1 MAKEL
6 SGYGP
11 TAGESMGGT
20 GANLNQQGGNNNSNS
35 GVHWGGGSGHG
46 NNGGQGNSNS
56 SGSTSTVMKTGESYL
71 TPWGDVVINNDGLPV
86 MNGIVMTEENS
97 TLVDNPFG
105 GVSRVLNSLISDM
118 PSLFAESSGNNNN
131 NTASVN
137 TAPTNAQVSDMDKS
151 SKVVG
156 NVINEKQKQKNK
168 IATQISEKQKKIEEM
183 KKVFKHH
190 SYHGIT
196 DLERDV
202 DELQKKSNQL
212 DADIS
217 KLNSYKNTLQSKIGD
232 VNKQKEAEEKAR
244 ENAEVAEHETLNEE
258 KQAVVEAE
266 KRLAEAKAELAKAES
281 DVQSKQAT
289 VSRVAG
295 ELENA
300 QKSVDVKV
308 TGFPGWR
315 DVQKKL
321 QRQLE
326 AKQAEYSA
334 VENELKNAV
343 SFRDGKAAEVKEA
356 EQKLKE
362 AQDALEKS
370 QIKDALEKSQI
381 KDAVDTMVGFYQ
393 YITEQYGEKYAKIA
407 QDLAEK
413 SKGKKIQG
421 VDEALAA
428 FEKYKNVLDKK
439 FSKVDRDAIFNAL
452 ESVNY
457 DELSKNL
464 TKISKSLK
472 ITSRVSFLYDVG
484 SDFKNAIETGNWR
497 PLFVTLEKSAVDV
510 GVAKIVALMFSFIVG
525 VPLGFWGIAIVT
537 GIVSSYIGD
546 DELSKLNELLGI

>member
-370 QIKDALEKSQI
+370 QIKDA
-381 KDAVDTMVGFYQ
+381 VDTMVGFYQ
-393 YITEQYGEKYAKIA
+393 YITEQYGEKCAKIA

-484 SDFKNAIETGNWR
+484 TDFKNAIETGNWR

-546 DELSKLNELLGI
+546 DELNKLNELLGI

>member
-131 NTASVN
+131 NTSSVN

-258 KQAVVEAE
+258 KQAVAEAE

-289 VSRVAG
+289 VSGVAG

-362 AQDALEKS
+362 AQ
-370 QIKDALEKSQI
+370 DALEKSQI

>member
-202 DELQKKSNQL
+202 NELQKKSNQL

-258 KQAVVEAE
+258 KQAVAEAE

-370 QIKDALEKSQI
+370 QIKDA
-381 KDAVDTMVGFYQ
+381 VDTMVGFYQ

-439 FSKVDRDAIFNAL
+439 FSKVDWDAIFNAL

>member
-20 GANLNQQGGNNNSNS
+20 GANLNQQGGNNNSNSNS

-71 TPWGDVVINNDGLPV
+71 TLWGDVVINNDGLPV

-151 SKVVG
+151 SKVVS

-258 KQAVVEAE
+258 KQAVAEAE

-362 AQDALEKS
+362 AQ
-370 QIKDALEKSQI
+370 DALEKSQI

>member
-258 KQAVVEAE
+258 KQAVAEAE

-370 QIKDALEKSQI
+370 QIKDA
-381 KDAVDTMVGFYQ
+381 VDTMVGFYQ
-393 YITEQYGEKYAKIA
+393 YITEQYGEKYAKIS

>member
-258 KQAVVEAE
+258 KQAVAEAE

-362 AQDALEKS
+362 AQ
-370 QIKDALEKSQI
+370 DALEKSQI

-497 PLFVTLEKSAVDV
+497 SLFVMLEKSAVDV

>member
-258 KQAVVEAE
+258 KQAVAEAE

-370 QIKDALEKSQI
+370 QIKDA
-381 KDAVDTMVGFYQ
+381 VDTMVGFYQ

-413 SKGKKIQG
+413 SKGKKIQS

>member
-258 KQAVVEAE
+258 KQAVAEAE

-362 AQDALEKS
+362 AQ
-370 QIKDALEKSQI
+370 DALEKSQI

-497 PLFVTLEKSAVDV
+497 PLFVMLEKSAVDV

-546 DELSKLNELLGI
+546 DELSKLNELLGV

>member
-1 MAKEL
+1 L

-370 QIKDALEKSQI
+370 QIKDA
-381 KDAVDTMVGFYQ
+381 VDTMVGFYQ

-484 SDFKNAIETGNWR
+484 TDFKNAIETGNWR

-546 DELSKLNELLGI
+546 DELNKLNELLGI

>member
-168 IATQISEKQKKIEEM
+168 IATRISEKQKKIEEM

-258 KQAVVEAE
+258 KQAVAEAE

-362 AQDALEKS
+362 AQ
-370 QIKDALEKSQI
+370 DALEKSQI

-497 PLFVTLEKSAVDV
+497 PLFITLEKSAVDV

>member
-20 GANLNQQGGNNNSNS
+20 GANLNQQGGNNNSNSNS

-151 SKVVG
+151 SKVVS

-258 KQAVVEAE
+258 KQAVAEAE

-362 AQDALEKS
+362 AQ
-370 QIKDALEKSQI
+370 DALEKSQI

-546 DELSKLNELLGI
+546 DELGKLNELLGI

>member
-20 GANLNQQGGNNNSNS
+20 GANLNQQGGNNNSNSNS

-151 SKVVG
+151 SKVVS

-258 KQAVVEAE
+258 KQAVAEAE
-266 KRLAEAKAELAKAES
+266 KRLAEVKAELAKAES

-362 AQDALEKS
+362 AQ
-370 QIKDALEKSQI
+370 DALEKSQI

>member
-1 MAKEL
+1 MSKEL
-6 SGYGP
+6 GGYGP

-258 KQAVVEAE
+258 KQAVAEAE

-362 AQDALEKS
+362 AQ
-370 QIKDALEKSQI
+370 DALEKSQI

>member
-86 MNGIVMTEENS
+86 MNGIVMTEDNS

-258 KQAVVEAE
+258 KQAVAEAE

-362 AQDALEKS
+362 AQ
-370 QIKDALEKSQI
+370 DALEKSQI

-484 SDFKNAIETGNWR
+484 SDFKNAIETGNWQ
-497 PLFVTLEKSAVDV
+497 PLFITLEKSAVDV

>member
-258 KQAVVEAE
+258 KQAVAEAE

-370 QIKDALEKSQI
+370 QIKDA
-381 KDAVDTMVGFYQ
+381 VDTMVGFYQ

-472 ITSRVSFLYDVG
+472 ITSRVSFIYDVG

>member
-35 GVHWGGGSGHG
+35 NSNSGVHWGGDSGHG

-151 SKVVG
+151 SKVVS

-258 KQAVVEAE
+258 KQAVAEAE

-334 VENELKNAV
+334 VENELKNAF

-362 AQDALEKS
+362 AQ
-370 QIKDALEKSQI
+370 DALEKSQI

>member
-86 MNGIVMTEENS
+86 MNGIVMTEDNS

-151 SKVVG
+151 PKVVG

-258 KQAVVEAE
+258 KQAVAEAE

-362 AQDALEKS
+362 AQ
-370 QIKDALEKSQI
+370 DALEKSQI

-497 PLFVTLEKSAVDV
+497 PLFITLEKSAVDV

>member
-20 GANLNQQGGNNNSNS
+20 GANLNQQGGNNNSNSNS

-151 SKVVG
+151 SKVVS

-258 KQAVVEAE
+258 KQAVAEAE

-370 QIKDALEKSQI
+370 QIKDA
-381 KDAVDTMVGFYQ
+381 VDTMVGFYQ

-464 TKISKSLK
+464 TNISKSLK

>member
-20 GANLNQQGGNNNSNS
+20 GANLNQQGGNNNSNSNS

-151 SKVVG
+151 SKVVS

-258 KQAVVEAE
+258 KQAVAEAE

-362 AQDALEKS
+362 AQ
-370 QIKDALEKSQI
+370 DALEKSQI

-546 DELSKLNELLGI
+546 DEVIKRNELLGI

>member
-105 GVSRVLNSLISDM
+105 GGSRVLNSLISDM

-151 SKVVG
+151 SKVVS

-258 KQAVVEAE
+258 KQAVAEAE

-362 AQDALEKS
+362 AQ
-370 QIKDALEKSQI
+370 DALEKSQI

>member
-86 MNGIVMTEENS
+86 MNGIVMTEDNS

-258 KQAVVEAE
+258 KQAVAEAE

-362 AQDALEKS
+362 AQ
-370 QIKDALEKSQI
+370 DALEKSQI

-497 PLFVTLEKSAVDV
+497 PLFITLEKSAVDV

-546 DELSKLNELLGI
+546 DELSKLNELLGV

>member
-86 MNGIVMTEENS
+86 MNGIVMTEDNS

-244 ENAEVAEHETLNEE
+244 ENAEVAEHEALNEE
-258 KQAVVEAE
+258 KQAVAEAE

-362 AQDALEKS
+362 AQ
-370 QIKDALEKSQI
+370 DALEKSQI

-497 PLFVTLEKSAVDV
+497 PLFITLEKSAVDV

>member
-258 KQAVVEAE
+258 KQAVAEAE

-370 QIKDALEKSQI
+370 QIKDA
-381 KDAVDTMVGFYQ
+381 VDTMVGFYQ

-428 FEKYKNVLDKK
+428 FENYKNVLDKK

>member
-258 KQAVVEAE
+258 KQAVAEAG

-362 AQDALEKS
+362 AQ
-370 QIKDALEKSQI
+370 DALEKSQI

>member
-258 KQAVVEAE
+258 KQAVAEAE

-362 AQDALEKS
+362 AQ
-370 QIKDALEKSQI
+370 DALEKSQI

-510 GVAKIVALMFSFIVG
+510 GVAKIVALMFGFIVG

>member
-258 KQAVVEAE
+258 KQAVAEAE

-362 AQDALEKS
+362 AQ
-370 QIKDALEKSQI
+370 DALEKSQI

-525 VPLGFWGIAIVT
+525 VPLGFWGIAIIT

>member
-71 TPWGDVVINNDGLPV
+71 TPWGDVVINNDSLPV

-258 KQAVVEAE
+258 KQAVAEAE

-362 AQDALEKS
+362 AQ
-370 QIKDALEKSQI
+370 DALEKSQI

>member
-258 KQAVVEAE
+258 KQAVAEAE

-281 DVQSKQAT
+281 DVQSKQST

-362 AQDALEKS
+362 AQ
-370 QIKDALEKSQI
+370 DALEKSQI

>member
-258 KQAVVEAE
+258 KQAVAEAE

-362 AQDALEKS
+362 AQ
-370 QIKDALEKSQI
+370 DALEKSQI

-546 DELSKLNELLGI
+546 DELSKLNE

>member
-232 VNKQKEAEEKAR
+232 VNKQKEVEEKAR

-258 KQAVVEAE
+258 KQAVAEAE

-362 AQDALEKS
+362 AQ
-370 QIKDALEKSQI
+370 DALEKSQI

>member
-86 MNGIVMTEENS
+86 MNSIVMTEENS

-105 GVSRVLNSLISDM
+105 GVSRVLNSLIIDM

-258 KQAVVEAE
+258 KQAVAEAE

-281 DVQSKQAT
+281 DVQSKQST

-362 AQDALEKS
+362 AQ
-370 QIKDALEKSQI
+370 DALEKSQI

>member
-20 GANLNQQGGNNNSNS
+20 GANLNQQGGNNNSNSNS

-151 SKVVG
+151 SKVVS

-258 KQAVVEAE
+258 KQAVAEAE

-362 AQDALEKS
+362 AQ
-370 QIKDALEKSQI
+370 DALEKSQI

-546 DELSKLNELLGI
+546 DELSKLNELLWI

>member
-35 GVHWGGGSGHG
+35 NSGVHWGGSSGHG

-151 SKVVG
+151 SKVVS

-258 KQAVVEAE
+258 KQAVAEAE

-362 AQDALEKS
+362 AQ
-370 QIKDALEKSQI
+370 DALEKSQI

>member
-258 KQAVVEAE
+258 KQAVAEAE
-266 KRLAEAKAELAKAES
+266 KRLAEAKAELAKAEN

-370 QIKDALEKSQI
+370 QIKDA
-381 KDAVDTMVGFYQ
+381 VDTMVGFYQ

-413 SKGKKIQG
+413 SKGKKIQS

-546 DELSKLNELLGI
+546 DELSKLNELLGV

>member
-20 GANLNQQGGNNNSNS
+20 GANLNQQGGNNNSNSNS

-151 SKVVG
+151 SKVVS

-258 KQAVVEAE
+258 KQAVAEAE

-362 AQDALEKS
+362 AQ
-370 QIKDALEKSQI
+370 DALEKSQI

-510 GVAKIVALMFSFIVG
+510 GVAKIVALMFSFIAG

>member
-258 KQAVVEAE
+258 KQAVAEAE
-266 KRLAEAKAELAKAES
+266 KCLAEAKAELAKAES

-362 AQDALEKS
+362 AQ
-370 QIKDALEKSQI
+370 DALEKSQI

>member
-258 KQAVVEAE
+258 KQAVAEAE

-370 QIKDALEKSQI
+370 QIKDA
-381 KDAVDTMVGFYQ
+381 VDTMVGFYQ

-472 ITSRVSFLYDVG
+472 ITSRVSFLYDFG